1 MKNRSTLISVFIL
14 SIFLLLFAPYQSLS
28 QNKDTSETEPSTTNN
43 YYFKTAKIY
52 FEQKDYTKAVDA
64 LELAIL
70 LEPNNE
76 EVLALLKQSRQL
88 LEEIN
93 KSVEMPGK
101 TGETRE
107 TKAAH
112 PDDISQLI
120 QNAYTAI
127 KEGRYD
133 DAAKIADLILTM
145 DFANKE
151 ALYIKEKVN
160 DIKHKHTTENLKAVH
175 VQEKLKSHENL
186 KEASVPYQ
194 DTISFPKKNNGK
206 IFQNVRFHS

>member
-1 MKNRSTLISVFIL
+1 
-14 SIFLLLFAPYQSLS
+14 
-28 QNKDTSETEPSTTNN
+28 
-43 YYFKTAKIY
+43 
-52 FEQKDYTKAVDA
+52 
-64 LELAIL
+64 
-70 LEPNNE
+70 
-76 EVLALLKQSRQL
+76 
-88 LEEIN
+88 
-93 KSVEMPGK
+93 MPGK

-160 DIKHKHTTENLKAVH
+160 GIKHKHTTENLKP
-175 VQEKLKSHENL
+175 LLPRRN
-186 KEASVPYQ
+186 
-194 DTISFPKKNNGK
+194 
-206 IFQNVRFHS
+206 

>member
-1 MKNRSTLISVFIL
+1 M
-14 SIFLLLFAPYQSLS
+14 
-28 QNKDTSETEPSTTNN
+28 DETS
-43 YYFKTAKIY
+43 
-52 FEQKDYTKAVDA
+52 
-64 LELAIL
+64 
-70 LEPNNE
+70 
-76 EVLALLKQSRQL
+76 
-88 LEEIN
+88 

-112 PDDISQLI
+112 PEDISQLI

-133 DAAKIADLILTM
+133 DAARIADLILTM
-145 DFANKE
+145 DSANKE

-175 VQEKLKSHENL
+175 VQEKLKSHEYL

-194 DTISFPKKNNGK
+194 DSLRFPAKEQWADITKTYASRG
-206 IFQNVRFHS
+206 R